1 MTGQLSLKI
10 PADALERLCRRY
22 SVRELALFGSA
33 LREDFGPDSDLDVLV
48 TFEAG
53 SHVGFLALA
62 ALQRELQELL
72 GRRVD
77 LVPRDGLKA
86 MIQDEILGQARIF
99 YAA

>member
-1 MTGQLSLKI
+1 MTGELALKI
-10 PADALERLCRRY
+10 PAVALDQLCRRY

-33 LREDFGPDSDLDVLV
+33 LRDDLGPDSDIDVLV
-48 TFEAG
+48 TFEAD
-53 SHVGFLALA
+53 SHIGFLALA
-62 ALQRELQELL
+62 ALQRELQDLL

-86 MIQDEILGQARIF
+86 LIREDILAHARIL